1 MMEVR
6 RTLVVVTTMVATVV
20 GFHDCIQHPS
30 HKSASGGRVR
40 IPGAPPVPCSG
51 GLCVGMHGG
60 PHEGGPASYPVGSA
74 EAGFTSVR
82 STMTVPDLPKKL
94 DGICYYIWYVWL
106 SRSAVSPVATR
117 DRASA
122 QLAWHA
128 LAQDEDLAARIECAM
143 S

>member
-1 MMEVR
+1 MADSCMRNEAMMEVQ
-6 RTLVVVTTMVATVV
+6 RTLVVVATMVATVV

-30 HKSASGGRVR
+30 HTSASGGRVR

-94 DGICYYIWYVWL
+94 DGICYYIWYV
-106 SRSAVSPVATR
+106 
-117 DRASA
+117 
-122 QLAWHA
+122 
-128 LAQDEDLAARIECAM
+128 
-143 S
+143 